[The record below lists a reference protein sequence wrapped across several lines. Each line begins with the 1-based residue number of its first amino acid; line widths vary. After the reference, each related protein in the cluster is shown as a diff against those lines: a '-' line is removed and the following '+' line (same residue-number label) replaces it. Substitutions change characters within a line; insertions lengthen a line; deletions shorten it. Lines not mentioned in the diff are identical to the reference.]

1 MTREVCSWALVCA
14 LFCGCTRGRAPDA
27 EAAELSRDAATV
39 DAGAAEAGT
48 QAGDK
53 AKAEARK
60 VKEHKSGDWT
70 PGLTEDE
77 KATLFAIA
85 RDVLEWSVKGRKGQV
100 DMSAYTVTEKLKAD
114 CATFVTFKNGPML
127 RGGIGCLVA
136 REPMY
141 MSVKTSAQNASR
153 DSRFRLNP
161 ITEKELPEIDIH
173 VSLLSPMEP
182 IKSLDEFKIGAHG
195 IVIEKGGLGA
205 VYLPEVAV
213 EQKWTK
219 EQTLSSLSRKAG
231 LRADAW
237 RKGAKFKIFSS
248 VVLSEE

>member
-1 MTREVCSWALVCA
+1 MTRLICIPALVP
-14 LFCGCTRGRAPDA
+14 LLLCGCARGAGPEEEPAPAGGDVTVA
-27 EAAELSRDAATV
+27 EEENETGKDV
-39 DAGAAEAGT
+39 EN
-48 QAGDK
+48 K
-53 AKAEARK
+53 PNAEARK

-70 PGLTEDE
+70 PGLTEEE

-85 RDVLEWSVKGRKGQV
+85 RDVLEWSVKGRRGRA
-100 DMSAYTVTEKLKAD
+100 DMSAYALTPKLKAD
-114 CATFVTFKNGPML
+114 CATFVTFKNRGRL
-127 RGGIGCLVA
+127 RGCIGCLVA

-141 MSVKTSAQNASR
+141 MSVKTSAENASR
-153 DSRFRLNP
+153 DSRFRFNP

-195 IVIEKGGLGA
+195 IVIEKGYNRA

-219 EQTLSSLSRKAG
+219 EQTLSSLSEKAG
-231 LRADAW
+231 LRGDAW
-237 RKGAKFKIFSS
+237 REGANFKIFSS